1 MASIFITILLSK
13 LEQWKI
19 VNELMV
25 WRPFRNL
32 VTFVKKKGHVEE
44 CTLFNE

>member
-1 MASIFITILLSK
+1 MASYFNTILLSK

-32 VTFVKKKGHVEE
+32 LTFARKKSYVEE